1 MAITYPLDLPA
12 EARIATM
19 GFAPR
24 AVVALNISSFDL
36 SQEVLAWPG
45 QAWNIKVTLADRRG
59 RALGAPVTA
68 FLLALNGREGTFLL
82 GDPMAPAPRGT
93 ALGTPL
99 VDGAQLAGARVLNT
113 KGWTPSQTGVLKA
126 MDYLQLGSG
135 ATSRL
140 HVNLRDVNA
149 DGDGK
154 ASLDLWPALRPEGA
168 ADNAVITTSNCRG
181 VFRLGSNAM
190 AWGIGRR
197 NVYSISFDADEA
209 L

>member
-12 EARIATM
+12 EAKISAM

-24 AVVALNISSFDL
+24 AVVAVNPSAFDL
-36 SQEVLAWPG
+36 SQEVLVWPG
-45 QAWNIKVTLADRRG
+45 QRWDIKVTLADRRG

-99 VDGAQLAGARVLNT
+99 VDGAHAAGVRVLHT

-126 MDYLQLGSG
+126 MDYIQLGSG
-135 ATSRL
+135 SSSRL
-140 HVNLRDVNA
+140 HANLTDVDA

-154 ASLDLWPALRPEGA
+154 ASLNLWPALRPEGA
-168 ADNAVITTSNCRG
+168 ANNAAIVTANCRG
-181 VFRLGSNAM
+181 VFRLGDNAM
-190 AWGIGRR
+190 PWNIARR
-197 NVYSISFDADEA
+197 NVYSVSFNAQEA